1 MNYFCLH
8 THANVPSGMIKTSKI
23 SLILFFFAVSF
34 AKGQLE
40 SVTGSISGFKID
52 SWYDIKLDS
61 QLLDRMAGLNQP
73 KDVSFQFAV
82 PVPLTLNPG
91 NSGSFHNGSNEL
103 VWVLGIRSKGAKS
116 LNLILEPFNIP
127 QGAYVYIYDSSKKT
141 IRGAFTSEN
150 NSPSGI
156 LPTMPVPGE
165 EIVLEYH
172 IPAGSVWEKTLGIS
186 QVAHDYL
193 GIFGPDEGKDNRYG
207 LSQPCNIDINCPD
220 GAAYQAEKRSVCRII
235 VRGIELCSGV
245 FLNNTNQQNRALFMT
260 ANHCIVDQNDA
271 DKTVF
276 VFGYESPWCKGP
288 DGSVAHSLTG
298 STLRSTNVTVDFSIV
313 ELLTFPPF
321 VYRPYL
327 AGWDVSGA
335 VPSGTAAIH
344 HPMGDVK
351 KISIDVNS
359 PVTATF
365 TNMPPNSSWQI
376 LQWEK
381 GTTEGGSSGG
391 PLFDQNKRVVGIL
404 TGGEAVCGRS
414 VNDYFAKLSFSYNF
428 SSILWQQVKGWLD
441 PAVSGALQLNG
452 RDPYAQN
459 LLTSDTLSNLGTSE
473 KRIIIKYPVT
483 GQGYATGYNSD
494 SLVMYAE
501 YFKSTSGH
509 EISEVWL
516 NTAVV
521 NSISTADSV
530 RVYVFDDG
538 PVPGAV
544 LASQRIFFTQAKDSF
559 QIKLDFNKT
568 VPVNANFYIGWKIW
582 YSSRALTE
590 ARQFAVFQS
599 PDRVLAAKNTAWFN
613 NGVTWKPFLQHPSFP
628 MSVSLDVKVIRT
640 ATSVLNKV
648 TENKLKLAEFNVYPN
663 PASGWIIL
671 SSGKIAGDVLIRIM
685 DQTGAVLKTDRIK
698 GRFPG
703 EASIDVSEFQ
713 PGIYFIELRSEGIAE
728 THKVLINR

>member
-1 MNYFCLH
+1 
-8 THANVPSGMIKTSKI
+8 MIKSGI
-23 SLILFFFAVSF
+23 IFLYLFFFLVNF
-34 AKGQLE
+34 AKGQME
-40 SVTGSISGFKID
+40 SSTGSIADYKIE
-52 SWYDIKLDS
+52 SWYEVRLDA
-61 QLLDRMAGLNQP
+61 LDLNRLAALTQP
-73 KDVSFQFAV
+73 KDVGFQFAV
-82 PVPLTLNPG
+82 PVPVSLNPS
-91 NSGSFHNGSNEL
+91 NSGHLNSNGKEL
-103 VWVLGIRSKGAKS
+103 IWVIGIRSKGARS
-116 LNLILEPFNIP
+116 LNLILEPFNLP
-127 QGAYVYIYDSSKKT
+127 PGAYVYIYDSAKKVV
-141 IRGAFTSEN
+141 RGAFTERN
-150 NSPSGI
+150 NSISGI

-165 EIVLEYH
+165 ELVLEYH
-172 IPAGSVWEKTLGIS
+172 IPTGAVWKNTLGIS

-193 GIFGPDEGKDNRYG
+193 GVFGGDGKKDSRFG
-207 LSQPCNIDINCPD
+207 LSQPCNIDINCPEGD
-220 GAAYQAEKRSVCRII
+220 PYQAERRSVCRII
-235 VRGIELCSGV
+235 VRGVELCSGV
-245 FLNNTNQQNRALFMT
+245 LLNNTNQQNRALYMT

-288 DGSVAHSLTG
+288 DGSVSHSLTG
-298 STLRSTNVTVDFSIV
+298 STLRSTNSTVDFSIV
-313 ELLTFPPF
+313 ELTTFPPF
-321 VYRPYL
+321 VYKPYL
-327 AGWDVSGA
+327 AGWDVSGS
-335 VPSGTAAIH
+335 VPSSTAAIH

-359 PVTATF
+359 PVTGTF

-428 SSILWQQVKGWLD
+428 SSILWQQVKGWID

-459 LLTSDTLSNLGTSE
+459 LLTSDTLSNLTPSE
-473 KRIIIKYPVT
+473 NRIIIKYPAT

-509 EISEVWL
+509 EITEIWL
-516 NTAVV
+516 NTAVI
-521 NSISTADSV
+521 NSVSTADSV
-530 RVYVFDDG
+530 RVFVFNDG

-544 LASQRIFFTQAKDSF
+544 LASQRVFFSQVKDTF
-559 QIKLDFNKT
+559 QVKLDFNRT

-582 YSSRALTE
+582 YGNRASAE

-599 PDRVLAAKNTAWFN
+599 PDRGLPAKNTAWFY
-613 NGVTWKPFLQHPSFP
+613 NGATWKPFLQHPDLP

-648 TENKLKLAEFNVYPN
+648 TDVRIKTGDFTIYPN
-663 PASGWIIL
+663 PASARIIISAL
-671 SSGKIAGDVLIRIM
+671 KAADNVVMRIM
-685 DQTGAVLKTDRIK
+685 DLTGNILKQERIT

-703 EASIDVSEFQ
+703 EVIIEVEDFT
-713 PGIYFIELRSEGIAE
+713 PGFYLIELSSGGSSE
-728 THKVLINR
+728 THKVLISR